1 MQVTIGERLQE
12 LAMRAQNLF
21 DAIEKLESSQ
31 RVELMKSYEYKHL
44 MAYADDVR
52 KRVLK

>member
-12 LAMRAQNLF
+12 LAMRAQKLI
-21 DAIEKLESSQ
+21 DAITKLEPSQ
-31 RVELMKSYEYKHL
+31 RATIMRSPEYKYL
-44 MAYADDVR
+44 MVYAKDVR

>member
-12 LAMRAQNLF
+12 LAMRAQTLIY
-21 DAIEKLESSQ
+21 AIEKLESSQ
-31 RVELMKSYEYKHL
+31 RAELMKSYEYKYL
-44 MAYADDVR
+44 MAYAEDVR

>member
-12 LAMRAQNLF
+12 LAMRAQKLIY
-21 DAIEKLESSQ
+21 AIETLESTQ
-31 RVELMKSYEYKHL
+31 RTKLMRSREYKHL
-44 MAYADDVR
+44 MLYAEDVR